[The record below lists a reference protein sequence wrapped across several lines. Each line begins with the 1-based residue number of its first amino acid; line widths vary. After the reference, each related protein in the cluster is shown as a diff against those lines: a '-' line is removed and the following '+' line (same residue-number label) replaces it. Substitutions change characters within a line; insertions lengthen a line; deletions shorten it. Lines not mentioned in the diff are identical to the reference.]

1 MQSPKKILSTAYV
14 VVLLSALTLGSASL
28 AYAAPQKMVVPGK
41 EIAIRLPRS
50 AGFTAQS
57 NKTVKALKVPGK
69 KSVTSIGSRGRVGVL
84 ALSDAQV
91 AAFAA
96 KSPVVANEGAIAK
109 KCQELRSLNPG
120 LDILCEPNTLFF
132 KSATPNDPKYNQLY
146 GMTKI
151 SAPVAWDTLTGS
163 AAVKVAVIDTGID
176 YSHADLNA
184 NISINAGEIP
194 GNGVDDDANGYVDDY
209 LGYNFAYS
217 NGDPYDDDG
226 HGTHCAGTIGAR
238 GNNGVGV
245 VGVNWQ
251 VGLLAV
257 KVLDNQ
263 GSGYLSD
270 IAAGIDYAVARGA
283 SVISMSLGGSDNS
296 SILEDAIAGAKA
308 ADILVVVAAGNETAN
323 NDVTPS
329 YPANSVHENVIS
341 VAATT
346 SSDSLA
352 SFSNWGRTTV
362 HVAAPGNSIVS
373 TIPGGY
379 ASYSGTSMA
388 TPHVAGVAAL
398 MKAANSGLSYAQVK
412 SILMQT
418 VDPISSLS
426 TRVASGGRINA
437 ASAVAMAVGTTP
449 SPSDPAPAPT
459 PTPEPDPDSPPV
471 DDSPDSDA
479 YYLTLKAK
487 RRGSVAIL
495 SGRMT
500 DAWGDAV
507 SDENVDLLC
516 SGKVRGSSYSSS
528 SGSYSFRLKR
538 PSSSRA
544 RAVRCRVE
552 NDYGETSSTVRVR

>member
-1 MQSPKKILSTAYV
+1 
-14 VVLLSALTLGSASL
+14 
-28 AYAAPQKMVVPGK
+28 
-41 EIAIRLPRS
+41 
-50 AGFTAQS
+50 
-57 NKTVKALKVPGK
+57 
-69 KSVTSIGSRGRVGVL
+69 
-84 ALSDAQV
+84 
-91 AAFAA
+91 
-96 KSPVVANEGAIAK
+96 
-109 KCQELRSLNPG
+109 
-120 LDILCEPNTLFF
+120 
-132 KSATPNDPKYNQLY
+132 
-146 GMTKI
+146 MTKI
-151 SAPVAWDTLTGS
+151 SAPAAWDTLTGS

-176 YSHADLNA
+176 YSHADLSA
-184 NISINAGEIP
+184 NIALNDGEIP
-194 GNGVDDDANGYVDDY
+194 DNSVDDDGNGYVDDY
-209 LGYNFAYS
+209 RGYNFAYS

-270 IAAGIDYAVARGA
+270 IAAGIDYAVARGV
-283 SVISMSLGGSDNS
+283 SVISMSLGGSNNS

-308 ADILVVVAAGNETAN
+308 ADILVVVAAGNETTD

-362 HVAAPGNSIVS
+362 HVAAPGNNIVS

-388 TPHVAGVAAL
+388 TPHVAGVVAL
-398 MKAANSGLSYAQVK
+398 MKAGNSGLSYSQIK
-412 SILMQT
+412 TILMQT
-418 VDPISSLS
+418 VDPISAL
-426 TRVASGGRINA
+426 TTKVVSGGRINVA
-437 ASAVAMAVGTTP
+437 AALAAAIATTP
-449 SPSDPAPAPT
+449 SPSDPAPSPAPT
-459 PTPEPDPDSPPV
+459 PDPDSPPA
-471 DDSPDSDA
+471 DEPPDSEA

-516 SGKVRGSSYSSS
+516 SGKVRGSAYSSS

-544 RAVRCRVE
+544 RAVKCRVE
-552 NDYGETSSTVRVR
+552 NDYGENSSTVRVR